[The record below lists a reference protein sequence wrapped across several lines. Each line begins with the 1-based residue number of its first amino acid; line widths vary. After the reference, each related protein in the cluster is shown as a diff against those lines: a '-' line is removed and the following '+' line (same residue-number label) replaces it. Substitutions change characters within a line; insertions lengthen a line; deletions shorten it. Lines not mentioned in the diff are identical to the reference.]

1 MSAERDIRRIGS
13 DETIPVNILRNF
25 LQQALRHDAISDVLI
40 ERMVFR
46 AERGRLDAHGLSALL
61 PDLIGDVFDV
71 ATNED
76 WMAIA
81 DALIEDMREALL
93 EEAES

>member
-1 MSAERDIRRIGS
+1 MSGGEDTRRISS
-13 DETIPVNILRNF
+13 DDTIPVGVLRDF
-25 LQQALRHDAISDVLI
+25 LLQALRHEAIADVLI
-40 ERMVFR
+40 ERMVSK
-46 AERGRLDAHGLSALL
+46 AEREALDVLRLSAVL
-61 PDLIGDVFDV
+61 PELIGEVLV
-71 ATNED
+71 AATNED